1 MKRIILFILG
11 YKRLFAEQR
20 YAAEIMNICMRHGY
34 IYRDSAFEDG
44 RIYLT
49 VSLRTAKKLLSS
61 CAKEGIEL
69 VEERETG
76 LPRMLY
82 RYRRRYGIAAGAVLS
97 ALIIFFSSQVIWDI
111 RVEGNREISDDEV
124 IAELNA
130 AGLSLGRARAKL
142 DTDSIQNRVMI
153 SSDKISWI
161 SVNIIGT
168 VAEVEIRE
176 SEVVEESEDYA
187 AANIVAE
194 RDGEI
199 ALFEDVRGNIL
210 LDIGDRVREGELIV
224 SGLYEGSGK
233 GIRYTRARGKVFA
246 RTNREICVEIP
257 LKYEKKVYTGRVF
270 TEKHLIFFEKEIK
283 FYGNSGNS
291 YDSCDTIDTVE
302 YLNVMSMGDLPIGI
316 RTVKHM
322 EYTYESAERSE
333 EEARE
338 LANYKL
344 RCQLLPIASEAEL
357 LTKNTEINSTDEK
370 LILICEIECIENIA
384 KIKKI
389 DIADLPR

>member
-1 MKRIILFILG
+1 MKRIVLFILG
-11 YKRLFAEQR
+11 YKRFSAEQR
-20 YAAEIMNICMRHGY
+20 YAAGIMNICMRRGY
-34 IYRDSAFEDG
+34 IYRDSVFEDG

-49 VSLRTAKKLLSS
+49 VSLGTAKKLLTS
-61 CAKEGIEL
+61 CAQEGIEL
-69 VEERETG
+69 REESEKG
-76 LPRMLY
+76 LPRLLC
-82 RYRRRYGIAAGAVLS
+82 RYRRRYGIALGALLS

-111 RVEGNREISDDEV
+111 RVEGNRKISDGEV
-124 IAELNA
+124 IAELNS
-130 AGLSLGRARAKL
+130 AGLSLGKVRAKL

-176 SEVVEESEDYA
+176 SEVAKESEDYA

-257 LKYEKKVYTGRVF
+257 FKYEKKVYTGRVF
-270 TEKHLIFFEKEIK
+270 TEKYLIFFEKEIK

-302 YLNVMSMGDLPIGI
+302 YLNVMAMGDLPIGI

-333 EEARE
+333 EEATE

-344 RCQLLPIASEAEL
+344 RCELLPIVSKAEL
-357 LTKNTEINSTDEK
+357 LSKDTEINVTEEK
-370 LILICEIECIENIA
+370 LMLRCEIECIEDIA
-384 KIKKI
+384 KVKKI
-389 DIADLPR
+389 DIADLTR